1 MNLAQS
7 GLIMNAFIF
16 SQFGY
21 CPLLWMFH
29 IRKYRINNIHGRA
42 LTIVYRD
49 YQSTFQYLLMQ
60 ISQHQYIK
68 ETYKRSLPRFLK
80 QKTV

>member
-1 MNLAQS
+1 MQESLPEVKCFCKSCALYEVGTS

-29 IRKYRINNIHGRA
+29 SRNLNNRINNIHERA
-42 LTIVYRD
+42 LRIVYRD
-49 YQSTFQYLLMQ
+49 YESTFQQLL
-60 ISQHQYIK
+60 K
-68 ETYKRSLPRFLK
+68 
-80 QKTV
+80 